1 MGTNILLYGA
11 TGYSGRLIAA
21 EAKKQR
27 LTRDDATDCR
37 MILAARDA
45 HALREVATKN
55 GMDYRVFGLDDSAE
69 VVQRLA
75 GIDVVLNAAGPFAF
89 TAERLAGAAI
99 RARCHYVDI
108 NGEIDVYRKLDD
120 LALKAW
126 NRKIGLVSGAGAW
139 AGTSD
144 VLLSRALEELGMKA
158 REGLDGAQA
167 LEKSDG
173 VKALG
178 AIRIALSQILDFS
191 RGSAASAARMLR
203 EQVLVVRGRVVRESE
218 EASAV
223 GEPEKASVIPE
234 PEKASVIRESEKAGA
249 VPEPGKAG
257 VAPEPEKKPPRK
269 MVYMHEPIGKI
280 ERIFDFGSLPP
291 SHDRLA
297 RGGPNIASAAN
308 MIDTLSAKH
317 TAERYNVIAG
327 GIETYV
333 QTGPLGRFAYDFA
346 GMASS
351 ILTCPYAR
359 RFTQAQMQL
368 LPEGPT
374 QQERRDGRH
383 VVVLEIEDEFHTRV
397 IDWCLETPDVYQL
410 TAQIAVAA
418 ARNMAGIGFK
428 QIGWAT
434 PAQALGSTKIQG
446 TAAFEGCR
454 FLRGGAA

>member
-21 EAKKQR
+21 EAKKR
-27 LTRDDATDCR
+27 KLARDDSTNCR

-45 HALREVATKN
+45 QALREVATKN

-69 VVQRLA
+69 VVRRLA
-75 GIDVVLNAAGPFAF
+75 GIKVVLNAAGPFAF

-126 NRKIGLVSGAGAW
+126 NRQIALVSGAGAW

-144 VLLSRALEELGMKA
+144 VLLSGALEELGREALDELGRAKA
-158 REGLDGAQA
+158 KPLA
-167 LEKSDG
+167 
-173 VKALG
+173 

-203 EQVLVVRGRVVRESE
+203 EQVLVVRARAVREPKKAGAAGE
-218 EASAV
+218 PVKAGAAGEPVKAGAV
-223 GEPEKASVIPE
+223 GEPK
-234 PEKASVIRESEKAGA
+234 RL
-249 VPEPGKAG
+249 
-257 VAPEPEKKPPRK
+257 PRK
-269 MVYMHEPIGKI
+269 MVYVHEPVGKI
-280 ERIFDFGSLPP
+280 ERIFDFGSLVP
-291 SHDRLA
+291 SRDRLA
-297 RGGPNIASAAN
+297 RGGRDIASAAN

-317 TAERYNVIAG
+317 TAERYNVIAA

-333 QTGPLGRFAYDFA
+333 QTGSLGRFAYDFA

-359 RFTQAQMQL
+359 GFTQAQMQL

-374 QQERRDGRH
+374 QQERSDGRH

-418 ARNMAGIGFK
+418 ARNMASTGFK
-428 QIGWAT
+428 KIGWAT
-434 PAQALGSTKIQG
+434 PAEALGSTKIQG
-446 TAAFEGCR
+446 TAAFDGCR